1 MQSTKIRDYLR
12 RTFPQASWVRFRWF
26 WHLSIYQYLH
36 ELMGCGHQIWTAGT
50 AFKEESIGY
59 SFSGAS
65 VVIITYSRDFEK
77 SPYL

>member
-1 MQSTKIRDYLR
+1 
-12 RTFPQASWVRFRWF
+12 
-26 WHLSIYQYLH
+26 
-36 ELMGCGHQIWTAGT
+36 MGCGHQIWIAGT

>member
-1 MQSTKIRDYLR
+1 
-12 RTFPQASWVRFRWF
+12 
-26 WHLSIYQYLH
+26 
-36 ELMGCGHQIWTAGT
+36 MGCGHQIWTACT